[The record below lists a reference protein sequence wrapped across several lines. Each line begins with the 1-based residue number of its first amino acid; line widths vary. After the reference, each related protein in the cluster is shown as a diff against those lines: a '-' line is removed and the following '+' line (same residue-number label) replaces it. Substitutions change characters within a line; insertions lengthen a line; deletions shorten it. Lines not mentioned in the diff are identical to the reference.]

1 MMVHGK
7 GRDDYELID
16 LHPHCVEVLNKYLQA
31 TKKKSGPLFTSDSNN
46 SKNKRLTT
54 RSIRQIVKKFM
65 IKNDVKKFVH
75 GFRHFFTTKL
85 IAELDDL
92 LIVQE
97 FTRHKSL
104 EMLQIY
110 NDRIRKQEELP
121 KYYNTFESLSFQ

>member
-1 MMVHGK
+1 
-7 GRDDYELID
+7 
-16 LHPHCVEVLNKYLQA
+16 
-31 TKKKSGPLFTSDSNN
+31 
-46 SKNKRLTT
+46 
-54 RSIRQIVKKFM
+54 M
-65 IKNDVKKFVH
+65 IKIDVQKFVQ

-85 IAELDDL
+85 IEELDYL

-121 KYYNTFESLSFQ
+121 KYYDTFESLSFQ